1 MTLEE
6 KYKNKT
12 LDEKEAALKQL
23 KEEMPIMTLG
33 MTEEEIESAEE
44 KIRSN
49 EAEIGYLNKSIRKDK
64 RDEKTIRKKEK
75 NGKRRKKRKK
85 HRN

>member
-12 LDEKEAALKQL
+12 LDEKEAALNQL
-23 KEEMPIMTLG
+23 KEEIPIMTLG
-33 MTEEEIESAEE
+33 MTEEELETAEE

-49 EAEIGYLNKSIRKDK
+49 EAEIGYLKKSI
-64 RDEKTIRKKEK
+64 KKF
-75 NGKRRKKRKK
+75 KKPSEESLT
-85 HRN
+85 